1 MTESVDIVHLE
12 VTEIVDIVH
21 LEVTEIVVIVHLEV
35 TEIVDI
41 VHLEV
46 TESVDVVHLEVTE
59 SVYIAQAISG
69 YSLLLC
75 LSILSSELPRHSISV
90 YCPVSYLDTLSQYTV
105 Q

>member
-1 MTESVDIVHLE
+1 MTESVDIVHLEVTESVDIVHLEVTESVVIVHLEVTESVDIVHLE
-12 VTEIVDIVH
+12 VTEIVDIV
-21 LEVTEIVVIVHLEV
+21 
-35 TEIVDI
+35 
-41 VHLEV
+41 
-46 TESVDVVHLEVTE
+46 
-59 SVYIAQAISG
+59 QAISG